1 MTTCL
6 ALLTAGAL
14 GVSDTARAQR
24 QSLQDAFLD
33 ALAHVSYPLV
43 RLGHPLLSLVLP
55 PVVDGERTL
64 VCVMDDGTG
73 ASTVTA
79 HLWSRFPQPLT
90 FDSVALVVDRAST
103 GTGAAAASGSSPGQA
118 RFSGTQSST
127 TEAYVAERVEVA
139 PDGATVVRLVYRVC
153 RARAQAAA

>member
-90 FDSVALVVDRAST
+90 FDSVALVVDR
-103 GTGAAAASGSSPGQA
+103 
-118 RFSGTQSST
+118 GTQSST